1 MVLEE
6 FFNANKVLDL
16 SFFNFQNA
24 ITAAY
29 FADGDY
35 NVMRV
40 NQNFKSF
47 FPALGDLT
55 GVYFPEVL
63 EALNV
68 EHSLID
74 QFIKNIESDGR
85 VLIPRLEIVQ
95 GDERRVFSLLSTQT
109 NSSDFSFLRGIQGQF
124 VDRTAEDDLRQEK
137 ERLVQE
143 QLNNQD
149 IIKQKSERL
158 EEISKRLASYL
169 SPQVFDSIFNSNGA
183 VNKKHQRKNL
193 TVFFSDIVSFTD
205 LSDTL
210 EPELLATLI
219 NNYLSEMT
227 NIAIEFGGTIDKF
240 IGDAVMVFFGDP
252 HTKGE
257 KEDALACV
265 EMAAKMQTRIV
276 ELQAYWKKLG
286 IKQPMQVRM
295 GVSTGYCTVGD
306 FGSPQR
312 LDYTAFGSPVN
323 LAARLQSLAPA
334 GKILISDATQTLVG
348 SDIDSALHKTITPK
362 GFARPVETFILTSH
376 MLKSLSSGATKF
388 HKLGNR
394 VAIDIFDTSD
404 IRAAI
409 TELKEIEIEFERL
422 ANLSPEI
429 PE

>member
-29 FADGDY
+29 FADSGY
-35 NVMRV
+35 NVVRV
-40 NQNFKSF
+40 NQNFKHF

-68 EHSLID
+68 ELSVID
-74 QFIKNIESDGR
+74 QFITNIESDGR

-95 GDERRVFSLLSTQT
+95 EDRRRVFSLLSTET
-109 NSSDFSFLRGIQGQF
+109 NSPDFSFLRGIQGQF
-124 VDRTAEDDLRQEK
+124 VDRTAEDDLRREK
-137 ERLVQE
+137 DRLVQD

-169 SPQVFDSIFNSNGA
+169 SPQVFDSIFHNSDT
-183 VNKKHQRKNL
+183 VSKKHQRKNL

-252 HTKGE
+252 QSKGE

-265 EMAAKMQTRIV
+265 EMAAKMQTRIG
-276 ELQAYWKKLG
+276 ELQSYWKKLG
-286 IKQPMQVRM
+286 VKQPMQVRM

-323 LAARLQSLAPA
+323 LAARLQTLAPA
-334 GKILISDATQTLVG
+334 GKILISDATQTLVDC
-348 SDIDSALHKTITPK
+348 DIESALHETITPK
-362 GFARPVETFILTSH
+362 GFARPVETFILTNH
-376 MLKSLSSGATKF
+376 TLKSRSGNTTRF
-388 HKLGNR
+388 HKLGSR

-409 TELKEIEIEFERL
+409 AELKEIEIEFERL
-422 ANLSPEI
+422 ADLSPDT

>member
-68 EHSLID
+68 ERSLID
-74 QFIKNIESDGR
+74 QFIKSIESDGR

-169 SPQVFDSIFNSNGA
+169 SPQVFDSIFNSDGA
-183 VNKKHQRKNL
+183 VSKKHQRKNL
-193 TVFFSDIVSFTD
+193 TVFFSDIVGFTD

-265 EMAAKMQTRIV
+265 EMAAKMQTRIG

-334 GKILISDATQTLVG
+334 GKILVSDATQTLVG
-348 SDIDSALHKTITPK
+348 SDIDSALHETITPK
-362 GFARPVETFILTSH
+362 GFARPVETFILTNH
-376 MLKSLSSGATKF
+376 TLKSRSSGATKF

-409 TELKEIEIEFERL
+409 AELKEIEIEFERL
-422 ANLSPEI
+422 ANLDSEI

>member
-6 FFNANKVLDL
+6 FFNTNKVLDL

-68 EHSLID
+68 ERSLID

-95 GDERRVFSLLSTQT
+95 GDERRVFSLISTQT
-109 NSSDFSFLRGIQGQF
+109 NSPEFSFLRGIQGQF

-265 EMAAKMQTRIV
+265 EMAAKMQIRIG
-276 ELQAYWKKLG
+276 ELQTYWKKLG

>member
-63 EALNV
+63 KALNV
-68 EHSLID
+68 ERSLID

-149 IIKQKSERL
+149 IIKQKNERL

-265 EMAAKMQTRIV
+265 EMAAKMQTRIG
-276 ELQAYWKKLG
+276 ELQTYWKKIG
-286 IKQPMQVRM
+286 IKQAMQVRM

-409 TELKEIEIEFERL
+409 AELKEIEIEFERL
-422 ANLSPEI
+422 ANLDSEI